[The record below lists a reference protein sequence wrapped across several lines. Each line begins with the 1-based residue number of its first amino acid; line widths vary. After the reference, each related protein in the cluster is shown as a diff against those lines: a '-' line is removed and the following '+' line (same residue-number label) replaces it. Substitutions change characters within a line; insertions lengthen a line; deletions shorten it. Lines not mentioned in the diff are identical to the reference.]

1 MSILSASKLSVARL
15 FRYLLS
21 AFPRGSM
28 AARNLLQREQ
38 DIARQEHFFA
48 CVMRSIQDV
57 VICINPQGVIVS
69 VNPAVQAVFGYQP
82 DELIGDSINKLMAED
97 FHRRHEV
104 HVADFS
110 KSPTV
115 NQHNR
120 NVEAVKKNGVRFPV
134 EIHVD
139 KVVGASEGLIFV
151 ANIRDISE
159 RKNNEVALARA
170 CETLE
175 QKVKERTES
184 LERINNTLQAEIS
197 SKEALLN
204 ELSISEQRF
213 RSITDNSPVMLWL
226 ADKFCR
232 CYFFNSAWLAFTGRS
247 LDEERA
253 ADWAADWAQLIHP
266 DDRFGCLNTYQHA
279 MKNRE
284 IVNVEYR
291 LKNVAGEYRW
301 LLDCCCPQFDSNYE
315 IVGFVGGAI
324 DITERKQLELDL
336 NKAHQETLALAT
348 RLQESDE
355 RFRLMADHAPV
366 LIWVSDE
373 SGKCIYFNKPWL
385 KFTGRTLEQELGDQW
400 LENVHSDDRETCM
413 QQYMSAFKQRQPF
426 RIVYRLK
433 NVSGEFRWFFD
444 SGVPRYTKG
453 GDFSGYIGSCMD
465 ITEMKQME
473 AELEAARDEA
483 LRLSEAKS
491 MFLANM
497 SHEIRTPM
505 NAIIGMGDLLAETGL
520 SAEQTEY
527 LRIFQRAAES
537 LLNLINDILDLS
549 KIEAGHLT
557 LVNEDFCCH
566 QLFESVVDMFALQAH
581 QKYIE
586 LILQL
591 DPDLYGYYGI
601 GDAGRI
607 RQVLINIIGNAL
619 KFTAAGEIKV
629 VVARHQALKNHIHVA
644 VQDTGIGIPADK
656 QAEIF
661 GSFSQVDNSLTRSHS
676 GTGLGLAIC
685 KRLVEL
691 MGGDIWIE
699 SSLGIGST
707 FHFTFCLPPSDLKKL
722 SPQLLVND
730 EIVLANDCFDGK
742 NILVVDDNS
751 TNCLILNQILQAK
764 KAQVTDVSGSMRA
777 LAELRRTHELGKA
790 YDLAI
795 IDCRMPEMDGFELAE
810 RMRATDYLLNLPVV
824 MLTSDG
830 RIHHQ
835 GLANAYNF
843 AAYLTKP
850 VKKGELLNILH
861 NIFTASKIEAAE
873 TAGELPS
880 TEYRSYRPLHILLV
894 EDNEDNRTLIG
905 FYLNKTEHQIDIAE
919 NGEVAVE
926 KFKANRY
933 DLVLMDIQMPVL
945 DGYSATAQIRAY
957 ELQHYLARTPI
968 LALTA
973 YALKEEME
981 KCLKVG
987 CDAHLTKPI
996 KKDRLLAVI
1005 NEYSLVKPAADQV
1018 DAAEPQLNIDP
1029 ELLPLIPNYLKNREN
1044 DIVAMQQAL
1053 NEDDFEL
1060 IHRLGHSMKGSGGGY
1075 GLDKISA
1082 IGLQLERLAKLSN
1095 REAVLEQI
1103 EDLQQYISTLRQRF
1117 GDD

>member
-1 MSILSASKLSVARL
+1 MPILTVPTAIVLVVSLL
-15 FRYLLS
+15 CFYYLIYRRKTQQ
-21 AFPRGSM
+21 F
-28 AARNLLQREQ
+28 LLQREQ
-38 DIARQEHFFA
+38 DIAQQEHFLA

-57 VICINPQGVIVS
+57 VICIDPQGVIVS
-69 VNPAVQAVFGYQP
+69 VNPAVQQVFGYQP
-82 DELIGDSINKLMAED
+82 DELIGGSINKLMAEA
-97 FHRRHEV
+97 FHQRHEA

-110 KSPTV
+110 KSSTI
-115 NQHNR
+115 NQHSR
-120 NVEAVKKNGVRFPV
+120 NVEAIKKNGDHFPV

-139 KVVGASEGLIFV
+139 KVVGSSEGLIFV
-151 ANIRDISE
+151 ASIRDITE
-159 RKNNEVALARA
+159 RKNNELALARA

-175 QKVKERTES
+175 QKVQQRTES
-184 LERINNTLQAEIS
+184 LEHINNTLHDEIS
-197 SKEALLN
+197 SKETLLN
-204 ELSISEQRF
+204 ELTASEQRF

-226 ADKFCR
+226 ADKSGR
-232 CYFFNSAWLAFTGRS
+232 CHFFNTTWLGFTGRS

-253 ADWAADWAQLIHP
+253 ADWAQLVHP
-266 DDRFGCLNTYQHA
+266 DDQLKCINAYQQA
-279 MKNRE
+279 MQNRQ
-284 IVNVEYR
+284 VVHVEYR
-291 LKNVAGEYRW
+291 LKNAAGEYHW
-301 LLDCCCPQFDSNYE
+301 LLDSCSPQFNSNNE
-315 IVGFVGGAI
+315 IVGFIGGAI
-324 DITERKQLELDL
+324 DISDRKQLELDL
-336 NKAHQETLALAT
+336 NTAHQATLALAT
-348 RLQESDE
+348 KLQESDE

-366 LIWVSDE
+366 LIWVADE
-373 SGKCIYFNKPWL
+373 SGKYIYFNKPWL

-400 LENVHSDDRETCM
+400 LESVHPEDRETCM
-413 QQYMSAFKQRQPF
+413 QQYMSAFKQKQPF
-426 RIVYRLK
+426 RIVYRFK
-433 NVSGEFRWFFD
+433 NVSGEFRWFID
-444 SGVPRYTKG
+444 SGVPRYTKS

-473 AELEAARDEA
+473 AELETARDNA

-520 SAEQTEY
+520 TVEQTEY

-549 KIEAGHLT
+549 KIEAGHLS
-557 LVNEDFCCH
+557 LVNEDFCLH
-566 QLFESVVDMFALQAH
+566 QLLESVADMFARQAH

-586 LILQL
+586 LIMQI
-591 DPDLYGYYGI
+591 DPDLYNYYGI
-601 GDAGRI
+601 GDPGRI
-607 RQVLINIIGNAL
+607 RQILINFIGNAL
-619 KFTAAGEIKV
+619 KFTERGEIKIV
-629 VVARHQALKNHIHVA
+629 VTKHESLRNHIHIA

-661 GSFSQVDNSLTRSHS
+661 SNFSQVDNSLTRSHS

-685 KRLVEL
+685 KQLVE
-691 MGGDIWIE
+691 MMDGEIWLE
-699 SSLGIGST
+699 SKEGIGSA
-707 FHFTFCLPPSDLKKL
+707 FHFTLRLPPSDSKNL
-722 SPQLLVND
+722 SPQILVNED
-730 EIVLANDCFDGK
+730 TVLANDCFEGK
-742 NILVVDDNS
+742 RILVVDDNS

-764 KAQVTDVSGSMRA
+764 KAKVTDVSGSMRA

-810 RMRATDYLLNLPVV
+810 RIRATGYLLNLPVV

-835 GLANAYNF
+835 GLANTYDF
-843 AAYLTKP
+843 SAYLTKP
-850 VKKGELLNILH
+850 VKKGEMLNVLH
-861 NIFTASKIEAAE
+861 SIFNQSQTVDTEI
-873 TAGELPS
+873 AGEALPTGHS
-880 TEYRSYRPLHILLV
+880 NYRPLHILLV
-894 EDNEDNRTLIG
+894 EDNEDNRALIK
-905 FYLNKTEHQIDIAE
+905 FYLNTTDHEIDMVE
-919 NGEVAVE
+919 NGELAIE

-957 ELQHYLARTPI
+957 ELLHHLERTPV

-987 CDAHLTKPI
+987 CDAHLSKPI
-996 KKDRLLAVI
+996 KKNKLLAII
-1005 NEYSLVKPAADQV
+1005 NGYSRIKPV
-1018 DAAEPQLNIDP
+1018 STTEPELHIDP
-1029 ELLPLIPNYLKNREN
+1029 DLLPLIPNYLKNRES
-1044 DIVAMQQAL
+1044 DIATMKQAL

-1095 REAVLEQI
+1095 REAVREQI
-1103 EDLQQYISTLRQRF
+1103 EDLQQYTAMLSQRF
-1117 GDD
+1117 GG